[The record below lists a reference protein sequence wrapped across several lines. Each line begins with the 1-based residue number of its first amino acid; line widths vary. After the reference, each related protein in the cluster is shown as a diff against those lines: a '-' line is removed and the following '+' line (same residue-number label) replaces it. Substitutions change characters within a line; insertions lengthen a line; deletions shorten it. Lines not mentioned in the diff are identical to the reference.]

1 MANQNAQLVT
11 PAVAW
16 CQGGMA
22 VVHFHKL
29 SAVVIY
35 CIAVLM
41 DTPVAVAA
49 FAPSEKKWWRWVPKS
64 MISEYMCNC

>member
-1 MANQNAQLVT
+1 
-11 PAVAW
+11 
-16 CQGGMA
+16 MA
-22 VVHFHKL
+22 VVHFHKS

-49 FAPSEKKWWRWVPKS
+49 FAPSEKNGEDEFQKA
-64 MISEYMCNC
+64 